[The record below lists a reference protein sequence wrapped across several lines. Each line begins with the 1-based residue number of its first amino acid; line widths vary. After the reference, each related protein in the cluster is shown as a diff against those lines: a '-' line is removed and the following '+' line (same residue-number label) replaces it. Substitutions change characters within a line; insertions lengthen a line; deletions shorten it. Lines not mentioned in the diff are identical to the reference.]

1 MKFRR
6 TVKLPEQLERISITK
21 GQLIDLLVHF
31 SLDTMPKSA
40 SEITFQELDDFLQ
53 KWIEERFPK

>member
-1 MKFRR
+1 M
-6 TVKLPEQLERISITK
+6 KLPEQLERISITK
-21 GQLIDLLVHF
+21 GHLIDLLVRF

-53 KWIEERFPK
+53 KWIEERIPK